1 MGKPKKKTPEDL
13 VKHFQMRCQER
24 LGFILTQKY
33 LKEELRAGRLIL
45 EENVSRTRKVYRLP
59 RKYDSD
65 YLVVYDKPRHTFVTV
80 YRKEEKNVC
89 EA

>member
-13 VKHFQMRCQER
+13 VKHFQMRCRER
-24 LGFILTQKY
+24 LGFLLTQKY

-45 EENVSRTRKVYRLP
+45 EEEVSNTRTVFRLP
-59 RKYDSD
+59 RQWDDD

-80 YRKEEKNVC
+80 YKKGDQDV
-89 EA
+89 